1 MIVEFSG
8 VPGSGKS
15 TVIQKIK
22 DESIFP
28 QKSVFIDNNFSFL
41 KDTFFIFYFFYIFQF
56 QYKKLFSL
64 IYHSENSFL
73 QKMNLLRN
81 VIKKISRYFF
91 YNRKKEIYLFDEGVS
106 HIVFNIFVDSSFK
119 GIDKKEIEEV
129 LQLLPLPNLLICI
142 EADKE
147 IVLQRLEYR
156 GHKRINFDDKV
167 KVENFV
173 TKTFYTYEVLKAYV
187 EKNIN
192 VIIIKNNGFDLNI
205 DINSLKNK
213 VKEMDV

>member
-15 TVIQKIK
+15 TVVQKIK
-22 DESIFP
+22 DERIFL
-28 QKSVFIDNNFSFL
+28 QKAIFVDNKFSFL
-41 KDTFFIFYFFYIFQF
+41 KDMFYIFYFLYIFQP

-64 IYHSENSFL
+64 IHRSDNSFL
-73 QKMNLLRN
+73 HKINLLRN

-91 YNRKKEIYLFDEGVS
+91 YSRKKEIYIFDEGVS
-106 HIVFNIFVDSSFK
+106 HIIFNIFVDSSFK
-119 GIDKKEIEEV
+119 TIDKKEIEEV
-129 LQLLPLPNLLICI
+129 LELLPLPNLLICI

-147 IVLQRLEYR
+147 IVLQRLESR

-173 TKTFYTYEVLKAYV
+173 TKTFDTYKVLKDYLG
-187 EKNIN
+187 KKIN
-192 VIIIKNNGFDLNI
+192 VIIIKNNGLDLNI
-205 DINSLKNK
+205 DINSLKNEL
-213 VKEMDV
+213 KEINV